1 MRKFAVRFE
10 HFLRENCKKLL
21 IFSDPT
27 DCPTTY
33 QVRCLF
39 ENNPQI
45 SYTATFFTSEV
56 DKVKIKKKSFTFNLT
71 NFFFFQRVSNLWT
84 EYEEIIELCE
94 NDGINPILALAIDD
108 LTENVFIITQNHE
121 PLDQVIKTVF
131 FKKKKIVILFSQGKK
146 KRLFF
151 YF

>member
-1 MRKFAVRFE
+1 MIQRLLLTLPCSDFE
-10 HFLRENCKKLL
+10 EICSKIWTFFYVKIVKKKLL

-45 SYTATFFTSEV
+45 SCTATFFTSEV
-56 DKVKIKKKSFTFNLT
+56 DKVKIKKKALHSIWRI
-71 NFFFFQRVSNLWT
+71 FFQRVSNLWT
-84 EYEEIIELCE
+84 EYEETIELCE

-131 FKKKKIVILFSQGKK
+131 F
-146 KRLFF
+146 
-151 YF
+151 